1 MLTAVIVRYA
11 MAESPVSLVA
21 LVLSVCAVTLLIIN
35 GITTHRDYDKEQKT
49 LSAAHVWHYD
59 HDTKVAST
67 HSDVKAVCVGYDDCA
82 DAVGADHIL
91 RVNGGIQLGNGP
103 IFRTTQ
109 TGRQLVVE
117 DSKGNQILRADL
129 STGGTVV
136 GDGLTPPASGMQVDG
151 FAKDSLLA
159 DSTHMWLAT
168 KGFRLFENAD
178 TPSSSVHSVVHR
190 EDSGIYGVR
199 ISPPGPVVADRAVH
213 LTPQGIVVGD
223 APASFIRENAG
234 KAGVLVYGQALQLP
248 TLDSQAPTCH
258 TPSVELPGLENPSGD
273 EGRVVKATMAHCN
286 PARLTDMERLP
297 LSQATCDH
305 KYVFFVQGSLEPA
318 ILGACQDGVVFYCLS

>member
-11 MAESPVSLVA
+11 MSESPVSLVA

-35 GITTHRDYDKEQKT
+35 GITTHSDYDNEQKT

-59 HDTKVAST
+59 HDTKIAST
-67 HSDVKAVCVGYDDCA
+67 HSDVKAVCVGYDDCTETNS
-82 DAVGADHIL
+82 ADHIL

-103 IFRTTQ
+103 VFRTTQ
-109 TGRQLVVE
+109 EGRQLVVE

-136 GDGLTPPASGMQVDG
+136 GDGLIPPASGMQVDG
-151 FAKDSLLA
+151 FAKDSIPA
-159 DSTHMWLAT
+159 DSTQMWLST
-168 KGFRLFENAD
+168 KGFRLFEDAD
-178 TPSSSVHSVVHR
+178 TPASSVHSVVHK

-223 APASFIRENAG
+223 APASFIRQNAG

-248 TLDSQAPTCH
+248 TLDPHAPTCH
-258 TPSVELPGLENPSGD
+258 IPSFELPGLQHSSTG
-273 EGRVVKATMAHCN
+273 EGRVVKATMTHCN
-286 PARLTDMERLP
+286 PARLTNLERLP
-297 LSQATCDH
+297 LVKATCDH
-305 KYVFFVQGSLEPA
+305 KYVFFLQSSQEPA
-318 ILGACQDGVVFYCLS
+318 ILGSCQDSVVFYCLS